1 MGGTPRK
8 LRDDGIVGS
17 ISPDGSLIAVMSNWG
32 KFGPREVWLMSPEG
46 EHARKLWE
54 TEANTAVVYVRWSP
68 DGQHL
73 AYFKVGTEAIEMRDL
88 NGGPANTLLSLP
100 GQDTPHFLCVPH
112 GRIFS
117 AISESCH

>member
-88 NGGPANTLLSLP
+88 NGGPAKTLLSL
-100 GQDTPHFLCVPH
+100 
-112 GRIFS
+112 R
-117 AISESCH
+117 SEERRVGKECRSRWSP